1 MMSDYKE
8 TSETKEGDSSQE
20 SSTGLGAEGLRAMR
34 GIEPQTG
41 PKEQEKPTGT
51 TETPSFTL
59 DESQIQPAQFPYDS
73 TALEYRKGSPH
84 ADHQLAKGLEM
95 AERWHELRRQAATAT
110 SLSVAIANM
119 IAAHKESSGSN
130 EETPMDKYFYEKYGR
145 TPYTEAAYP
154 QDEGES

>member
-1 MMSDYKE
+1 MSDWKE
-8 TSETKEGDSSQE
+8 TSEAKVTDSSQE
-20 SSTGLGAEGLRAMR
+20 SGPDIGVEGIQAIW
-34 GIEPQTG
+34 GIEPQANPEEKKG
-41 PKEQEKPTGT
+41 PAETM
-51 TETPSFTL
+51 ETPSLDL
-59 DESQIQPAQFPYDS
+59 DESQIQPVQPLYDPA
-73 TALEYRKGSPH
+73 ALQYRKGSPH